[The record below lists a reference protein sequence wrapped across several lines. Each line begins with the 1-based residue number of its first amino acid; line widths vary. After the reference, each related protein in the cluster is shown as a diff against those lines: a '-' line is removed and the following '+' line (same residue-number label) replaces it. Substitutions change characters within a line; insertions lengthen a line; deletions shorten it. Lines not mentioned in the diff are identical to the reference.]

1 MTREGTDDRAV
12 TTRPYVP
19 LLCSLDISVYLARA
33 QANFPQNCREGN
45 YLVGGHFSFLSF
57 ITEVRI
63 PRVVCRPSPTL
74 PPPHA
79 AAITKTFV
87 LRSDLIALIF

>member
-1 MTREGTDDRAV
+1 MTKEGTDDRAV

-45 YLVGGHFSFLSF
+45 YLVGGHFSFYHVLQKLEF
-57 ITEVRI
+57 
-63 PRVVCRPSPTL
+63 PGLCVVPL
-74 PPPHA
+74 PPYRPP
-79 AAITKTFV
+79 TPPLS
-87 LRSDLIALIF
+87 LRRLFFEVI